1 MYSSLNFF
9 VCQAK
14 KKVFHH
20 IFCVLQVKLQFLQNC
35 PQGKISPQST
45 GFFLA
50 GSSGF
55 LAKGVPPTRRFSAK
69 KRLSSGFRSLSPSI
83 AFHQI
88 YPQFSIISEEN
99 RPFPPV
105 NFFASPCPAD
115 ARPYP
120 LPPTDKS
127 KQKISR
133 LHRRVQPALLLR
145 MKSESFGK
153 FLAVFLQRRSGT
165 AAFCRQRGTMLISDS
180 PDRRPGRSHRGC
192 CPRCR

>member
-20 IFCVLQVKLQFLQNC
+20 IFRVLQVKLQFLQNC

-50 GSSGF
+50 GSSNF
-55 LAKGVPPTRRFSAK
+55 LAKGLKATTCFSPK
-69 KRLSSGFRSLSPSI
+69 KRPHSGFRSLSSGT
-83 AFHQI
+83 AFRQI

-99 RPFPPV
+99 PPFPPA

-115 ARPYP
+115 VRPYS
-120 LPPTDKS
+120 LSPTGKS

-133 LHRRVQPALLLR
+133 LHRRVQPAFSLR
-145 MKSESFGK
+145 MKSESFGN

-165 AAFCRQRGTMLISDS
+165 AAFCRQSGTMLISGS